1 MTKDTVAK
9 STMVDAQKEVD
20 HKKELF
26 PIERKSPS
34 FEAQNPLEEINIET
48 SNKLRMTKVSGLLA
62 EKDKNWHI
70 ELITKYK
77 DFFFLRTIMRC

>member
-1 MTKDTVAK
+1 
-9 STMVDAQKEVD
+9 MVDAQKEVD

-48 SNKLRMTKVSGLLA
+48 SNKLRMTKDYHEMLGLSR
-62 EKDKNWHI
+62 
-70 ELITKYK
+70 ELVEHWIPNKEGAK
-77 DFFFLRTIMRC
+77 PHWQPPRKSNPQLLQ